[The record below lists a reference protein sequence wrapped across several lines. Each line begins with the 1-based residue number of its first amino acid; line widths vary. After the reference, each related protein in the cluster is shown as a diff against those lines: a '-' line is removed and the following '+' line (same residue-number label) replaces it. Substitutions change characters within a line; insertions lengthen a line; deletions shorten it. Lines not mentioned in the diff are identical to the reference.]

1 MFRAQESIA
10 VTRLRHPLPYGRGSV
25 VVGTGRVLGPL
36 ALFFALS
43 LGAADLSVLKFCL
56 RSEPKSFHPLKAD
69 DDASETVRFLTAG
82 SLLKI
87 NRKTQLP
94 EPALATKWKVVNGG
108 LAVQFQLREGVRFS
122 DGTALTPGDVVYTFG
137 QVAEIR
143 SGFTDS
149 LRQGEQAPRAEVTGK
164 NQVTVHFAGVVA
176 GWERLIDGL
185 AILSAKSP
193 LREKAVLG
201 PFHVAEYKAG
211 QYVLLG
217 RNPNYWAHDAQ
228 GHALPRVDQ
237 IRMDITANR
246 DLEVLRFKR
255 GEIHLINKVDPD
267 VYQALAAQMPEAVR
281 NAGVSLES
289 EQLWFNQ
296 VAKAPIPAYKLAWFR
311 STAFRRAVSESIR
324 REDLA
329 KIAMKGLAVPGVGPV
344 SPGNAVW
351 FNQKLKAQAY
361 APTLALAKLQKEG
374 FRKQS
379 DGLYDAGGHRVEFS
393 IVTNAGN
400 KTRERLASMIQADLG
415 EIGIR
420 VNVVTL
426 DFPSLIERLTRGYNY
441 EACLLGLTN
450 VDQDPNGQMN
460 VWLSS
465 AAQHQWNPRQA
476 KPETPWEAE
485 IDKLVMAQA
494 RTTVLAKRKELFD
507 RVQAIVYEQAPVL
520 YLVHKNV
527 LSAVHPSVR
536 NSLVTVLFPHVFSN
550 VEQIELQGSG
560 VYRSAR

>member
-1 MFRAQESIA
+1 M
-10 VTRLRHPLPYGRGSV
+10 LL
-25 VVGTGRVLGPL
+25 L
-36 ALFFALS
+36 FALS
-43 LGAADLSVLKFCL
+43 LGAADLSVLRFCL
-56 RSEPKSFHPLKAD
+56 HSEPKSFHPLKAD

-87 NRKTQLP
+87 NRQTQLP
-94 EPALATKWKVVNGG
+94 EAALATKWKVSGG
-108 LAVQFQLREGVRFS
+108 GQSVQFKLREGVRFS
-122 DGTALTPGDVVYTFG
+122 DGTAFTPEDVVYTFQ
-137 QVAEIR
+137 QVAGIR

-149 LRQGEQAPRAEVTGK
+149 LRQGEQAPTATVTGK
-164 NQVTVHFAGVVA
+164 SEVTVRFAGVTA
-176 GWERLIDGL
+176 GWERLLDGL

-193 LREKAVLG
+193 LQEKAVLG
-201 PFHVAEYKAG
+201 AFMVAEHKAG

-217 RNPNYWAHDAQ
+217 RNPNYWARDAQ
-228 GHALPRVDQ
+228 GRPLPRVDR
-237 IRMDITANR
+237 IRLEITANR
-246 DLEVLRFKR
+246 ELEMLRFKR
-255 GEIHLINKVDPD
+255 GEIHMINKVDPD
-267 VYQALAAQMPEAVR
+267 VYQALASQMPEAVR
-281 NAGVSLES
+281 NAGVSFES

-296 VAKAPIPAYKLAWFR
+296 VTKAPIPAYKLAWFR

-351 FNQKLKAQAY
+351 FNTKLKAQAY
-361 APTLALAKLQKEG
+361 APTVALAKLQKEG
-374 FRKQS
+374 FRKQA

-426 DFPSLIERLTRGYNY
+426 DFPSLLERLTRGYNY

-465 AAQHQWNPRQA
+465 AAQHQWNPQQA
-476 KPETPWEAE
+476 QPETAWEAE
-485 IDKLVMAQA
+485 IDKLMKAQA
-494 RTTVLAKRKELFD
+494 RTVVLAKRKELFD
-507 RVQAIVYEQAPVL
+507 RVQAIVVEQVPFL

-527 LSAVHPSVR
+527 LTAIHPSVR
-536 NSLVTVLFPHVFSN
+536 NALVTVLFPHVFSN
-550 VEQIELQGSG
+550 AEQIELQGTG

>member
-1 MFRAQESIA
+1 MKRCLLLFVALTLSA
-10 VTRLRHPLPYGRGSV
+10 AHP
-25 VVGTGRVLGPL
+25 
-36 ALFFALS
+36 
-43 LGAADLSVLKFCL
+43 AALKFCL
-56 RSEPKSFHPLKAD
+56 RSEPKTFHPLKAG

-82 SLLKI
+82 TLLKI

-94 EPALATKWKVVNGG
+94 EPSVALKWKVLEGG
-108 LAVQFQLREGVRFS
+108 LAVQFKLREGLRFS
-122 DGTALTPGDVVYTFG
+122 DGTPFTPEDVVYTFK

-149 LRQGEQAPRAEVTGK
+149 LRQGDKAPTATVTGK
-164 NQVTVHFAGVVA
+164 NEVNVRFAGVTA

-193 LREKAVLG
+193 QQEKAVLG
-201 PFHVAEYKAG
+201 AFMVAEYKTG
-211 QYVLLG
+211 QYVLLA
-217 RNPNYWAHDAQ
+217 RNPNFWVAGA
-228 GHALPRVDQ
+228 PRLDQ
-237 IRMDITANR
+237 IRLDITTNR
-246 DLEVLRFKR
+246 DLEAMRFKR
-255 GEIHLINKVDPD
+255 GEIHMINKVEPD
-267 VYQALAAQMPEAVR
+267 LYQTLAAQMPGAVR
-281 NAGVSLES
+281 NAGVSFES

-296 VAKAPIPAYKLAWFR
+296 VTKSPIPAYKIAWFR
-311 STAFRRAVSESIR
+311 STVFRQAVSESIR

-329 KIAMKGLAVPGVGPV
+329 RIAMKGLAVPGVGPV
-344 SPGNAVW
+344 SPGNTVW
-351 FNQKLKAQAY
+351 FNAKLKPHAY
-361 APTLALAKLQKEG
+361 APTVALAKLQKAG
-374 FRKQS
+374 FQKKG
-379 DGLYDAGGHRVEFS
+379 DGLYDSTGHRVEFS

-400 KTRERLASMIQADLG
+400 KTRERLATMIQADLG

-426 DFPSLIERLTRGYNY
+426 DFPSLLERITRGYNY

-465 AAQHQWNPRQA
+465 AANHQWNPNQA
-476 KPETPWEAE
+476 QPETAWEAE
-485 IDKLVMAQA
+485 IDKLMRAQA
-494 RTTVLAKRKELFD
+494 RTVTLAKRKELFD
-507 RVQAIVYEQAPVL
+507 RVQAIVHEQAPFL

-527 LSAVHPSVR
+527 LTAVHPKVR

-550 VEQIELQGSG
+550 ADQIELQSSG

>member
-1 MFRAQESIA
+1 MKLLLILL
-10 VTRLRHPLPYGRGSV
+10 T
-25 VVGTGRVLGPL
+25 
-36 ALFFALS
+36 ALTVW
-43 LGAADLSVLKFCL
+43 AADPTVLRFCL
-56 RSEPKSFHPLKAD
+56 RSEPKTFHPLKVG

-82 SLLKI
+82 TLLKI

-94 EPALATKWKVVNGG
+94 EPSLAAKWKVLDGG
-108 LAVQFQLREGVRFS
+108 QTIQFKLREGVRFS
-122 DGTALTPGDVVYTFG
+122 DGTPFTAEDVVYTIK
-137 QVAEIR
+137 QVGEIR

-149 LRQGEQAPRAEVTGK
+149 LRQGEQAPTASVTGK
-164 NQVTVHFAGVVA
+164 NEVTLRFAGVVA

-193 LREKAVLG
+193 AQEKAVLG
-201 PFHVAEYKAG
+201 AFMVAEYKAG

-217 RNPNYWAHDAQ
+217 RNPNYWVRDAQ
-228 GHALPRVDQ
+228 GKPLPRVDQ
-237 IRMDITANR
+237 IRLDITTNR

-255 GEIHLINKVDPD
+255 GEIHMINKVEPD
-267 VYQALAAQMPEAVR
+267 LYQALAGQMPEAVR
-281 NAGVSLES
+281 NAGVSFES

-296 VAKAPIPAYKLAWFR
+296 VTKSPIPAYKLAWFR
-311 STAFRRAVSESIR
+311 SAGFRRAISESIR

-344 SPGNAVW
+344 SPGNTVW
-351 FNQKLKAQAY
+351 FNTKLKAEDY
-361 APTLALAKLQKEG
+361 APSVALAKLQKEG
-374 FRKQS
+374 FQKRS
-379 DGLYDAGGHRVEFS
+379 DGLYDSSGHRVEFS
-393 IVTNAGN
+393 IVTNSGN
-400 KTRERLASMIQADLG
+400 KTRERLATMIQADLG

-426 DFPSLIERLTRGYNY
+426 DFPSLLERITRGYNY

-450 VDQDPNGQMN
+450 VDQDPNGQMS

-465 AAQHQWNPRQA
+465 SANHQWNPGQV
-476 KPETPWEAE
+476 KPETVWEAE
-485 IDKLVMAQA
+485 LDRLMTAQA
-494 RTTVLAKRKELFD
+494 RTVVQSKRKELFD
-507 RVQAIVYEQAPVL
+507 RVQAIVYEQAPFI

-527 LSAVHPSVR
+527 LTAIHPSVR

-550 VEQIELQGSG
+550 ADQIDLQSSG

>member
-1 MFRAQESIA
+1 MLEIS
-10 VTRLRHPLPYGRGSV
+10 RLSPPLRSGF
-25 VVGTGRVLGPL
+25 VGLL
-36 ALFFALS
+36 CLLS
-43 LGAADLSVLKFCL
+43 CTLGAADLSVLKFCL

-94 EPALATKWKVVNGG
+94 EPALATKWKVLEGG
-108 LAVQFQLREGVRFS
+108 RTVQFQLRAGVRFS
-122 DGTALTPGDVVYTFG
+122 DGTAFTAEDVVYTFQ

-149 LRQGEQAPRAEVTGK
+149 LRQGDQAPVASVTGK
-164 NQVTVHFAGVVA
+164 SEVTVRFAGVVA

-185 AILSAKSP
+185 AILSGKSP

-201 PFHVAEYKAG
+201 AFSVAEHKAG
-211 QYVLLG
+211 QYVILG
-217 RNPNYWAHDAQ
+217 RNPNYWLAGA
-228 GHALPRVDQ
+228 PRLDQ

-255 GEIHLINKVDPD
+255 GEIHLINKVDPE
-267 VYQALAAQMPEAVR
+267 VYQALAGQMPEAVR

-329 KIAMKGLAVPGVGPV
+329 RIAMKGLAVPGVGPV

-361 APTLALAKLQKEG
+361 APALALAKLQKEG

-441 EACLLGLTN
+441 EACLLGLSN

-465 AAQHQWNPRQA
+465 AAQHQWNPQQA
-476 KPETPWEAE
+476 KPETEWEAE
-485 IDKLVMAQA
+485 IDKLVRAQS

-536 NSLVTVLFPHVFSN
+536 NALVTVLFPHVFSN
-550 VEQIELQGSG
+550 AEQIELQGSG
-560 VYRSAR
+560 VYRSSR

>member
-1 MFRAQESIA
+1 M
-10 VTRLRHPLPYGRGSV
+10 RLFILLWACS
-25 VVGTGRVLGPL
+25 L
-36 ALFFALS
+36 A
-43 LGAADLSVLKFCL
+43 AADPSVLKFCL
-56 RSEPKSFHPLKAD
+56 RSEPKTFHPLKIG

-82 SLLKI
+82 TLLKI
-87 NRKTQLP
+87 NRQTQLP
-94 EPALATKWKVVNGG
+94 EPSLATKWKTQDGG
-108 LAVQFQLREGVRFS
+108 QTVQFKLREGVRFS
-122 DGTALTPGDVVYTFG
+122 DGTPFTAEDVVYTFE

-143 SGFTDS
+143 SGVTDS
-149 LRQGEQAPRAEVTGK
+149 LRQGEAAPTAKVTGK
-164 NQVTVHFAGVVA
+164 NEVTVHFAGLTP

-185 AILSAKSP
+185 GILSAKSP

-201 PFHVAEYKAG
+201 AFMLSEYKAG

-217 RNPNYWAHDAQ
+217 RNPNYWVRDAQ
-228 GHALPRVDQ
+228 GQALPRVDQ
-237 IRMDITANR
+237 IRLEITANR

-255 GEIHLINKVDPD
+255 GEVHLINKVDPD
-267 VYQALAAQMPEAVR
+267 VYQALAAQMPEAVH
-281 NAGVSLES
+281 NAGVSFES

-296 VAKAPIPAYKLAWFR
+296 FGKAPIPAYKLEWFR
-311 STAFRRAVSESIR
+311 STVFRKAVSESIR
-324 REDLA
+324 RQDLA
-329 KIAMKGLAVPGVGPV
+329 KIAMKGLAVSGVGPV
-344 SPGNAVW
+344 SPGNTVW
-351 FNQKLKAQAY
+351 FNQKLSADPYQPAV
-361 APTLALAKLQKEG
+361 ALGKLQKAG

-393 IVTNAGN
+393 IITNAGN
-400 KTRERLASMIQADLG
+400 KTRERLAAMIQADLG

-426 DFPSLIERLTRGYNY
+426 DFPSLLERITRGYNY

-465 AAQHQWNPRQA
+465 AANHQWNPNQA
-476 KPETPWEAE
+476 KPETAWEAE
-485 IDKLVMAQA
+485 IDKLMKAQA
-494 RTTVLAKRKELFD
+494 RTVVLAKRKELFD
-507 RVQAIVYEQAPVL
+507 RVQAIVHEQAPFL

-527 LSAVHPSVR
+527 LTAIHPSVR
-536 NSLVTVLFPHVFSN
+536 HALVTVLFPHVFSN